1 MVSCD
6 HEDGEISGPPI
17 VPNPPTSP
25 DSPPNRAGAA
35 SPAST
40 ASEPSDFA
48 VKLVSYSDCSGLL
61 NAVQAAA
68 LEWVGPYG
76 FDDVNYWGG
85 PVLSVQEDALED
97 ALDALEDA
105 LAEPA
110 QDNSVSAIDVP
121 EAAPASPAAPALT
134 PTTAA
139 RAAEAPAASA
149 ESAGPSADIVTE
161 SADEAPSG
169 SVESAP
175 EQGVDFSGTNVQ
187 VEGVDEADIIKTDG
201 RRIIVSSGEWVTIVD
216 VTGSE
221 PEITG
226 RVNVPNNNA
235 SEMLFYRDRVLL
247 LSATWGNIRPL
258 AEGRSTDDEIARSS
272 SRRSESSMLSITE
285 VLLDGTPRRGNTLQ
299 IEGSYLSSRSIGGT
313 AHVIFNY
320 YPGELGFVVPQNS
333 HSESSIAVAT
343 EANRRAVQESTLADW
358 LPQYRTISADGSVRE
373 EGQLLNCSRVNT
385 PSEFNTFSTLGVLT
399 LDLTN
404 ALEKGVAS
412 STFAGGQ
419 IVYSSARNLYVVTD
433 TLVPQRFFETQASR
447 VELENQYRTSI
458 HKFSLGN
465 GGANYQASGSVKGH
479 LLNQFSMNEYDGHL
493 FAATTDGTPWGGNS
507 ESFIHSLTQEGQ
519 DLINVG
525 SVGNMGKGERIYS
538 VRFIADRGYVVTF
551 RQVDPLYVVDLSD
564 PARMKVLGEL
574 KIPGYSAYL
583 HPISSDLL
591 AGVGADATSTGRITG
606 AKVSLFDV
614 SDPAN
619 PRELDNWV
627 LSDAQSNVEWDHRAF
642 LWWEPQKALVI
653 PVQSWNNPDR
663 NGALVLDVDRNDGI
677 SLRGTIQHDTSRDNY
692 YDYIYQII
700 RSLVIGDDLWTL
712 SSAILQ
718 SNDFTSLEL
727 NDRLRLPN

>member
-6 HEDGEISGPPI
+6 HEDGEISGPPT

-25 DSPPNRAGAA
+25 DRGGTNYS
-35 SPAST
+35 AST
-40 ASEPSDFA
+40 ASGASVFA
-48 VKLVSYSDCSGLL
+48 VKLVSYSDCRGLL
-61 NAVQAAA
+61 DAVQAAA
-68 LEWVGPYG
+68 LERVGPYG
-76 FDDVNYWGG
+76 FEDVNYWRG
-85 PVLSVQEDALED
+85 PAISVEEDAAVVFGQEAD
-97 ALDALEDA
+97 
-105 LAEPA
+105 
-110 QDNSVSAIDVP
+110 VSAAIDVP
-121 EAAPASPAAPALT
+121 EAAPAAPALT

-139 RAAEAPAASA
+139 RAASQGEAAAAPAPPPAAS
-149 ESAGPSADIVTE
+149 GPRADAPSDASADIITE
-161 SADEAPSG
+161 RATNGAG
-169 SVESAP
+169 ESSP

-201 RRIIVSSGEWVTIVD
+201 RRIIVSSGEWITIVD

-235 SEMLFYRDRVLL
+235 SEMLFYKDRVLL
-247 LSATWGNIRPL
+247 LSNTWGNIRPL
-258 AEGRSTDDEIARSS
+258 PEGSSAGVEIASS
-272 SRRSESSMLSITE
+272 SVWRPGSSMLSITE

-299 IEGSYLSSRSIGGT
+299 VEGSYLSSRSIGGT
-313 AHVIFNY
+313 AHVVFNY
-320 YPGELGFVVPQNS
+320 YPEELGFVVPQNS
-333 HSESSIAVAT
+333 RSESSLSVAT

-358 LPQYRTISADGSVRE
+358 LPQYRTIAADGSVRE
-373 EGQLLNCSRVNT
+373 EGQLLNCSRVRT

-404 ALEKGVAS
+404 ALEKGVGS

-419 IVYSSARNLYVVTD
+419 IVYSSADNLYVVTD
-433 TLVPQRFFETQASR
+433 TPVPERFFDTQASR
-447 VELENQYRTSI
+447 AELESQYRTSI
-458 HKFSLGN
+458 HKFSLGS

-479 LLNQFSMNEYDGHL
+479 LLNQFAMNEYDGHL
-493 FAATTDGTPWGGNS
+493 FVATTDGTPWGGNS
-507 ESFIHSLTQEGQ
+507 ESFIHSLTQSDQ
-519 DLINVG
+519 DLVNVG
-525 SVGNMGKGERIYS
+525 SVGNMGRGERIYS

-551 RQVDPLYVVDLSD
+551 RQVDPLYVVDLSN

-591 AGVGADATSTGRITG
+591 AGVGADATSAGRITG

-619 PRELDNWV
+619 PTELDNWV
-627 LSDAQSNVEWDHRAF
+627 LADAQSSVEWDHRAF
-642 LWWEPQKALVI
+642 LWWEPQKALVV

-663 NGALVLDVDRNDGI
+663 NGALVLDVDRDDGI
-677 SLRGTIQHDTSRDNY
+677 SLRGMIQHDTSQDNY
-692 YDYIYQII
+692 YNYIYQII

-718 SNDFTSLEL
+718 SNDFTSLTL